1 MDIGQGASDGSVTW
15 GLAFGTAFEEPISVA
30 ISAPAAP
37 PFSMKSPILLIPPET
52 PAKSKSWPKPNSP
65 VMALMSSDLTA
76 DNNAPTSR
84 TLEATLADL
93 ALISSGIR
101 HRKVDVSISA
111 LESVFTDS
119 RVVLVVPSYGTTMS
133 MCLGDQVID
142 GIFVGRLDHLPNLN
156 RPLVRIYISST
167 YTDMVVEKNILLTE
181 VYPKL
186 KDYCREQYGLEF
198 QVVDMRWGVRD
209 ESTDDHMTTDICLEE
224 IRNCQK
230 SSIGPNFIFLGGQK
244 YGYRPIPNRIDV
256 CEFEMIIKALRDLG
270 KDESI
275 FLEWY
280 DIDSNSVP
288 PEMILQPIST
298 ALPNFLNSMA
308 PKLQE
313 TDQKIW
319 WNILCT
325 FQNLFQEAALY
336 LCKVDE
342 IRISVLGFQEAA
354 LYLCK
359 TDQISME
366 RMKSFQHSVIER
378 EVHEGIIRAKET
390 KGSSLAFLR
399 KINNINLA
407 DQRRGEGQKAMHYV
421 DIKDTKQD
429 KEASQMMSELTELK
443 IPERLERHN
452 WKVYELDWVG
462 MSGQSK
468 EGFDKYMTEFI
479 FDYYKSVIRLIDK
492 AMRKTDNSV
501 RGTIANEI
509 LIHLH
514 QCVDES
520 KRFHGRENELF
531 KARETSRIS
540 QLGSKFKQL
549 HFIDQNLHQS
559 LRKVFIVYGPTGS
572 GKSCLIAKVG
582 CSIGKKR
589 EQSPGEI
596 RATIY
601 PILGKWLDT
610 KNYVLAVR
618 FLGTTPNC
626 SNVTSS
632 LLSICQQLCYNL
644 EIPIEDIPEEF
655 VPLKN
660 FFRILLDQAG
670 RMDLVIVILLGGTGS
685 CCSKLFR
692 CRSLIDILDALE
704 TFFVNSY
711 ENGATSWIPK
721 ELPENVKIILSIT
734 QEPGKTIRGQEV
746 EKFLKRVAF
755 QDSENLLEIGEL
767 GPALSQ
773 LILTEWLQ
781 GINRKLNN
789 FQWRVVMN
797 ALHICS
803 LPLFLYLCFLE
814 VKNWKSYFLEE
825 ETKIPL
831 SIDMTISNKY
841 EQLERRFGKRLVGHA
856 LGFITASK
864 LGLSESELE
873 DILCLDDLVL
883 TDVFH
888 NFIPQVRRIPPI
900 LWTKIRREIQ
910 NHFIENE
917 ADGVRV
923 LVWAHKHFRHASRR
937 KYLNAPET
945 RKYLHSLLCD
955 YFLGIFSN
963 GKEKP
968 YRYTEVQRQRFKLK
982 GRVGQADRRVP
993 VQPNVFTTDE
1003 SNGKTRYNLRK
1014 FSELPYHLVK
1024 AGRSEDLCHQVLFNY
1039 QWIHSKISARPID
1052 RVLDDFA
1059 MALAACAETEPLRI
1073 QILLVMC
1080 AFRLSRTVLDKFPD
1094 MIAPHL
1100 VGRLL
1105 PSIRNYN
1112 LIRNLILQC
1121 DSSGLKHNCL
1131 SPLSHCME
1139 SPGGPLLLIS
1149 WDLKTSEVCRDIDP
1163 QPTGIMLG
1171 MALSDDSQYAAAFT
1185 SSHQLI
1191 IVDVM
1196 MGNYVR
1202 VERVMAEGDP
1212 IEDISFFRDEDTDAF
1227 KIAVYNHK
1235 YFSQKFVSI
1244 HWSGDLEFDDKRIWI
1259 RFKWEDFT
1267 SKLIECMH
1275 CVELLEFG
1283 PDGIKILTADRS
1295 VQNPI
1300 RFEIDPIGLDQ
1311 SWSIVQ
1317 RHYNG
1322 SGTLIQETAVA
1333 KRIPEAFG
1341 LHAYNESEHS
1351 VLVVT
1356 VAAGFILLY
1365 NQDLLTLKL
1374 PRSIRNVRV
1383 KINQS
1388 NPCVI
1393 DLQKLLLVAGV
1404 RRDIFIWSIKS
1415 EMLLRYVTHKRC
1427 KRLLVICEELNM
1439 VVSQT
1444 RKSLGFW
1451 NLDSGALDFIASESP
1466 DDQEPEAQPRNP
1478 PSLLIYVILL
1488 FGPHLIKFVC
1498 YLLCFAKIIKHDN
1511 SLGKTVI
1518 SKKRLQT
1525 RNQANVI
1532 SLAGYIQDVALST
1545 CCKFFITA
1553 EETCVQIWSL
1563 TNRIVLH
1570 KLRHKGVFQVET
1582 LDNHVIIVGLE
1593 ETQKEDLVYR
1603 INCLNLFSG
1612 TLTYKFQT
1620 PVQDKLKAVLTGDK
1634 DMLAI
1639 LGYEKTKEKDVIFV
1653 HHAKKGLLLH
1663 KIQLKNKSIQ
1673 RSCKGWTGQGVDQN
1687 RFGLSA
1693 SNRFTSVALIK
1704 VLSLFRKCFFN
1715 YSGGLSY
1722 MDLKTGKTVHVLIP
1736 KKPEGVFTVKAFFS
1750 KCGDLIF
1757 YYHSE
1762 RRTMR
1767 VFRKEDGKQVSNYF
1781 IQSEVTSLALTN
1793 DGKKLILG
1801 TKDGSVI
1808 MLVISNVLRDGPT
1821 ECFKYLQGLV
1831 SRQLHHTSVTKGK
1844 NDMERDPIIRFR
1856 AIART
1861 ALHMDRVVKNMRA
1874 TRKDPL
1880 KSNKTCLIS

>member
-1 MDIGQGASDGSVTW
+1 
-15 GLAFGTAFEEPISVA
+15 
-30 ISAPAAP
+30 
-37 PFSMKSPILLIPPET
+37 
-52 PAKSKSWPKPNSP
+52 
-65 VMALMSSDLTA
+65 
-76 DNNAPTSR
+76 
-84 TLEATLADL
+84 
-93 ALISSGIR
+93 
-101 HRKVDVSISA
+101 
-111 LESVFTDS
+111 
-119 RVVLVVPSYGTTMS
+119 

-336 LCKVDE
+336 LCK
-342 IRISVLGFQEAA
+342 
-354 LYLCK
+354 

-531 KARETSRIS
+531 KIKTYTK
-540 QLGSKFKQL
+540 G
-549 HFIDQNLHQS
+549 S

-582 CSIGKKR
+582 CSI
-589 EQSPGEI
+589 
-596 RATIY
+596 
-601 PILGKWLDT
+601 GKWLDT

-1139 SPGGPLLLIS
+1139 SPGGPLLYSLEGHRFAIFGCSLTNDKRYVVSISTRLIS

-1235 YFSQKFVSI
+1235 YFRIFDIHGQHVGGDPFAIDGNDILSMILLSSQKFVSI

-1415 EMLLRYVTHKRC
+1415 EMLLRSFRAHNGRILAMSLVQDHHHNLVVTSSLDKTIKVWDASRLLTVVPVI
-1427 KRLLVICEELNM
+1427 KRLDFNVEKLVICEELNM

-1466 DDQEPEAQPRNP
+1466 D
-1478 PSLLIYVILL
+1478 
-1488 FGPHLIKFVC
+1488 
-1498 YLLCFAKIIKHDN
+1498 
-1511 SLGKTVI
+1511 
-1518 SKKRLQT
+1518 
-1525 RNQANVI
+1525 
-1532 SLAGYIQDVALST
+1532 GYIQDVALST

-1663 KIQLKNKSIQ
+1663 KIQLKYPNLRRPLSFIPSGFHQAIIIDPDKGKLVDIRNKSIQ

-1693 SNRFTSVALIK
+1693 SN
-1704 VLSLFRKCFFN
+1704 
-1715 YSGGLSY
+1715 SGGLSY

>member
-1 MDIGQGASDGSVTW
+1 
-15 GLAFGTAFEEPISVA
+15 
-30 ISAPAAP
+30 
-37 PFSMKSPILLIPPET
+37 
-52 PAKSKSWPKPNSP
+52 
-65 VMALMSSDLTA
+65 
-76 DNNAPTSR
+76 
-84 TLEATLADL
+84 
-93 ALISSGIR
+93 
-101 HRKVDVSISA
+101 
-111 LESVFTDS
+111 
-119 RVVLVVPSYGTTMS
+119 MS

-520 KRFHGRENELF
+520 K
-531 KARETSRIS
+531 
-540 QLGSKFKQL
+540 
-549 HFIDQNLHQS
+549 S

-582 CSIGKKR
+582 CSI
-589 EQSPGEI
+589 
-596 RATIY
+596 
-601 PILGKWLDT
+601 GKWLDT

-1112 LIRNLILQC
+1112 LIR
-1121 DSSGLKHNCL
+1121 
-1131 SPLSHCME
+1131 
-1139 SPGGPLLLIS
+1139 LIS

-1415 EMLLRYVTHKRC
+1415 EMLLRSFRAHNGRILAMSLVQDHHHNLVVTSSLDKTIKVWDASRLLTVVPVI
-1427 KRLLVICEELNM
+1427 KRLDFNVEKLVICEELNM

-1466 DDQEPEAQPRNP
+1466 DVVSNKGWWAMDANISDALASSEARVIVPHELALLKVPLVGLTLIGMYLWSIFWRKTWANLRKPFNRLILVELCIQGLGLVNNFFVILVISNKKPLSSYFDPILGQGRLCHGFTLLLAFRLCYSWTGSPGVALYRCIFIYCSPKIIGFFNHGLVLGGGILVSLGVTLFQSWAFVAVPHSKMRMYAICQDQEPEAQPRNP

-1593 ETQKEDLVYR
+1593 ETQKEDLV
-1603 INCLNLFSG
+1603 
-1612 TLTYKFQT
+1612 
-1620 PVQDKLKAVLTGDK
+1620 
-1634 DMLAI
+1634 
-1639 LGYEKTKEKDVIFV
+1639 
-1653 HHAKKGLLLH
+1653 
-1663 KIQLKNKSIQ
+1663 
-1673 RSCKGWTGQGVDQN
+1673 
-1687 RFGLSA
+1687 
-1693 SNRFTSVALIK
+1693 
-1704 VLSLFRKCFFN
+1704 